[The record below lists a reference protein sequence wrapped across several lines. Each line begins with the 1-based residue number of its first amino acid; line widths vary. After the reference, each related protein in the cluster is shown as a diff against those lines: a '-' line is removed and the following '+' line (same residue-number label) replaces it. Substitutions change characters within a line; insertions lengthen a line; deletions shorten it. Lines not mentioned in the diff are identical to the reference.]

1 MAISTKPVS
10 VSLSVGQPPRLE
22 PRLFVT
28 TPKKGPAFLCA
39 RVNGGE
45 TSSMLARRWTR
56 WVAYVLGWT
65 FVGLFFASQTYLAY
79 KGSGGTPRL
88 GAILK
93 FSLSEWYI
101 WALLAPGIIGL
112 ARRLSLERG
121 RRARNLAIH
130 AFVSVGVAFA
140 HWGLNNLC
148 RHYVLGFPGAVS
160 LVYTFHS
167 NLVTYW
173 VLVGATFGYDYYVRY
188 RQGELH
194 AAQISAQLAQAQLQ
208 ALRTQLHPHFLFNTL
223 NGIATL
229 VHRNPE
235 AADQMIARLSD
246 LLRVTLEGVGVQEV
260 PLAKEIEFLKGYLE
274 IEQVRFGDRLTVDM
288 QIAPEVL
295 GARIPYLILQP
306 LVENAIRHG
315 IAPRSQPGRVVI
327 RAQSENGFLVLEIRD
342 NGPGLTAGL
351 DTPTRQ
357 GMGLSNTR
365 SRLEKLYGA
374 RQRFE
379 MRNGSNGG
387 FVVTLTFPFQSA
399 SPADGDA

>member
-160 LVYTFHS
+160 LAYTFHS

-173 VLVGATFGYDYYVRY
+173 VLVGASCGYDYYVRY

-229 VHRNPE
+229 VHRDPE

-246 LLRVTLEGVGVQEV
+246 LLRLTLEGVGVKEV

>member
-1 MAISTKPVS
+1 
-10 VSLSVGQPPRLE
+10 
-22 PRLFVT
+22 
-28 TPKKGPAFLCA
+28 
-39 RVNGGE
+39 
-45 TSSMLARRWTR
+45 MLARRWTR

-93 FSLSEWYI
+93 FTLSEWYI

-121 RRARNLAIH
+121 RRARNLTIH

-229 VHRNPE
+229 VHRDPE

-288 QIAPEVL
+288 QIAPDVR

-365 SRLEKLYGA
+365 SRLEKLYGE

-379 MRNGSNGG
+379 MRNGSSGG
-387 FVVTLTFPFQSA
+387 FVVTLTFPFQST

>member
-101 WALLAPGIIGL
+101 WALLAPGVIGL

-229 VHRNPE
+229 VHRDPE

-327 RAQSENGFLVLEIRD
+327 RAQFENGFLVLEIRD
-342 NGPGLTAGL
+342 NGPGLMAGL

-365 SRLEKLYGA
+365 SRLEKLYGE

>member
-1 MAISTKPVS
+1 MA
-10 VSLSVGQPPRLE
+10 RH
-22 PRLFVT
+22 
-28 TPKKGPAFLCA
+28 
-39 RVNGGE
+39 
-45 TSSMLARRWTR
+45 WTR
-56 WVAYVLGWT
+56 WVAYLLSWT
-65 FVGLFFASQTYLAY
+65 LVGLFFASQTYLAY
-79 KGSGGTPRL
+79 KYSGGNPNL
-88 GAILK
+88 GVILE

-101 WALLAPGIIGL
+101 WALLAPVVIWL

-121 RRARNLAIH
+121 RRGRNLAIH
-130 AFVSVGVAFA
+130 AVVSVGVALA

-148 RHYVLGFPGAVS
+148 RHYLLGITGSAS

-173 VLVGATFGYDYYVRY
+173 VLVGATCGYDYYVRY

-194 AAQISAQLAQAQLQ
+194 AAQLSAQLAQVQLQ

-223 NGIATL
+223 NAIATL
-229 VHRNPE
+229 VHRDPE

-246 LLRVTLEGVGVQEV
+246 LLRLTLEGIGVQEV
-260 PLAKEIEFLKGYLE
+260 PLAREIEFLKGYLE
-274 IEQVRFGDRLTVDM
+274 IEQARFGDRLTVDM

-327 RAQSENGFLVLEIRD
+327 RAESDNRFLVLEVRD
-342 NGPGLTAGL
+342 NGPGLASGS
-351 DTPTRQ
+351 DNPVRQ
-357 GMGLSNTR
+357 GMGLANTR
-365 SRLEKLYGA
+365 SRLEKLYGE

-379 MRNGSNGG
+379 MRNGLNGG
-387 FVVTLTFPFQSA
+387 FVVTLTFPLQSA
-399 SPADGDA
+399 GAADGDE